1 MTEESYESLVRM
13 GNSMAQRFYE
23 IMHKDV
29 LSYDDLLFIIPY
41 LGDFEVI
48 KATKEQSRYNTLMDL
63 FGYIKY
69 KNKNEIIKWL
79 SKVDNSTALKNIF
92 YLSFNQRI
100 NSEYTD
106 NISRMAVYS
115 FSKPV
120 EFSFEDLSDRFWTK
134 WMTGGMSGYLT
145 GAKGSGKTNFA
156 LLLCE
161 IAMKTGFE
169 IVSNVFVDDTR
180 FKNGYIDSFGKLL
193 IRVIDNELSE
203 KKSLILLDE
212 MTVSG
217 MRKKRT
223 MAKET
228 LNLDE
233 FDRLTRKFDSN
244 TLYIWHLDSEIP
256 TEVQQNASFTAHK
269 FGDTSNTSDRK
280 RAMIVF
286 RNNGI
291 DLVFH
296 VNNIP
301 ETKLRYDTKDIAP
314 FVLDVPL
321 SEVLKKTVEFQQRE
335 RNNKDLLRAIK
346 SFIIEKMNED

>member
-48 KATKEQSRYNTLMDL
+48 KASSSQSRYNTLMEL
-63 FGYIKY
+63 FESIQHR
-69 KNKNEIIKWL
+69 NKNEIIKWL

-115 FSKPV
+115 FSKPT
-120 EFSFEDLSDRFWTK
+120 EFNFEDLSDRFWTK

-161 IAMKTGFE
+161 IAMRMGFE
-169 IVSNVFVDDTR
+169 IVSNVFVDDVR

-193 IRVIDNELSE
+193 IKVIDNELND
-203 KKSLILLDE
+203 KKTLILLDE

-233 FDRLTRKFDSN
+233 FDRLSRKFDSN

-256 TEVQQNASFTAHK
+256 TEVQQTATFTAHK
-269 FGDTSNTSDRK
+269 FGDTSNISDRK

-286 RNNGI
+286 RNNGM
-291 DLVFH
+291 DWVFH

-301 ETKLRYDTKDIAP
+301 ETRLRYDTKDIAP
-314 FVLDVPL
+314 FILDVPL
-321 SEVLKKTVEFQQRE
+321 SEVLKKTIEFQQRE
-335 RNNKDLLRAIK
+335 RSNKDLLRAIK
-346 SFIIEKMNED
+346 SFIIEKMNEE